1 MSLKFTGQFCVM
13 KIKSDTNVLAK
24 KSIEEL
30 CLMAVNI
37 DAKFEGKLTCAF

>member
-1 MSLKFTGQFCVM
+1 MSEL
-13 KIKSDTNVLAK
+13 K

-30 CLMAVNI
+30 CLMTLNT